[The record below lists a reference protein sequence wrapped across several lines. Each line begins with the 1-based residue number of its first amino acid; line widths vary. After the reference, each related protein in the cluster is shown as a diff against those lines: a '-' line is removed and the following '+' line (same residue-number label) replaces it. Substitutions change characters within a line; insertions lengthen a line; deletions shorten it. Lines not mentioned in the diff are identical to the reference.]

1 MQTTAADLCLLI
13 ATKDRQVSLN
23 NLLDSISKSSLLP
36 GKVVIVYSGTDIS
49 QTVNKYLSHINIEVI
64 YSLIASQV
72 AQKLIGI
79 KSLDL
84 KTDWVLFLDDDV
96 ILPMDSLSIL
106 VKDYLKNPNFK
117 DVYGFGLKIVN
128 LEFRKLTFKQQFFLR
143 LFDLYSD
150 KSGSVLASGHVQSYQ
165 ELLNDTETQWLNG
178 ISAWKF
184 KTLKDYN
191 TGFSKIDYAAYEDVI
206 FSYRVSKSNRLF
218 FASSV
223 SVINQNI
230 ESSSP
235 LKFTQFK
242 AGAYM
247 RYLFVEK
254 NKELSVNMLLIAQ
267 LVRNFDFIKN
277 GDTNISILSRF
288 MKSSFIWI
296 DLLLDVITKKDPVNL
311 LLKRYN

>member
-1 MQTTAADLCLLI
+1 M
-13 ATKDRQVSLN
+13 
-23 NLLDSISKSSLLP
+23 
-36 GKVVIVYSGTDIS
+36 
-49 QTVNKYLSHINIEVI
+49 
-64 YSLIASQV
+64 
-72 AQKLIGI
+72 
-79 KSLDL
+79 
-84 KTDWVLFLDDDV
+84 
-96 ILPMDSLSIL
+96 
-106 VKDYLKNPNFK
+106 
-117 DVYGFGLKIVN
+117 
-128 LEFRKLTFKQQFFLR
+128 R

-230 ESSSP
+230 ESYKP
-235 LKFTQFK
+235 LTFRQFK

-254 NKELSVNMLLIAQ
+254 NKELSVNMLLTAQ

-277 GDTNISILSRF
+277 GDPNISMLSRF
-288 MKSSFIWI
+288 IKSSFIWI
-296 DLLLDVITKKDPVNL
+296 DLLLDVITKKNPVNL
-311 LLKRYN
+311 LTKRYN